1 MRTDRHLEV
10 LAVIA
15 TGGALG
21 SLARLALT
29 EAIPHSAQTAFPT
42 ATFVTNIAGCFAIG
56 LLMTYVLTVGKPS
69 RYTRP
74 FLGTGV
80 LGGFT
85 TFSAYAV
92 ETRELLAASAYATAA
107 AYVVGTV
114 IGCLLAVHTGIALAR
129 AALHHI
135 FRGRA

>member
-1 MRTDRHLEV
+1 MRTVRHLDV

-21 SLARLALT
+21 ALGRFALAQ
-29 EAIPHSAQTAFPT
+29 AIPRSAGTHFPA
-42 ATFVTNIAGCFAIG
+42 ATFVTNIAGCLAIG
-56 LLMTYVLTVGKPS
+56 LLMTYVLEVGKPS

-92 ETRELLAASAYATAA
+92 EARELLAASAYATAM
-107 AYVVGTV
+107 AYVAGT
-114 IGCLLAVHTGIALAR
+114 IIACLLAVHTGVAVAR
-129 AALHHI
+129 ATLRQI
-135 FRGRA
+135 TRGHA